1 MPLLMTLDALEAQLA
16 ECRKLGASGTVPIFL
31 ECSVMTGIVRVSLT
45 TRARH
50 AGLCEPANMG
60 GERIVRIW
68 GVPERE
74 Q

>member
-1 MPLLMTLDALEAQLA
+1 MPLLMTLKDLEAQLA
-16 ECRKLGASGTVPIFL
+16 ECRELGAAGDAPVYL
-31 ECSVMTGIVRVSLT
+31 ECSVMTGIVRVSLI

-50 AGLCEPANMG
+50 AALCEPASMG
-60 GERIVRIW
+60 GEQIVRIW